1 MTAKFRVQED
11 LLADQIEEGVTSPLP
26 SQRGDEFRPFVRR
39 LPEWQFWCDFPFPH
53 MTAEVDYDCYVVRRL
68 STTRATVISFLMT
81 FSAVFDVPVYWPILV
96 MYFCVLFVLTMRRQL
111 QSVRPFYLRSVRNHF
126 TQTHDQIPL
135 CSLLLWQGQIR
146 QQIVSFNETTGS
158 CESRWMG
165 LWKDTGEMYS
175 IERICFATRF
185 GFTMRMSPSYNFLI
199 NDDSVLLRWTAPA
212 ATNRFACSNQR
223 GL

>member
-1 MTAKFRVQED
+1 MLTMIILSSLLCVDVFLSERTTNVLNVPLDAHAIYLLNL
-11 LLADQIEEGVTSPLP
+11 LLAFLQPKFDPSLQDDLMADELEGGEGDIPSPLP
-26 SQRGDEFRPFVRR
+26 SSRDDEFRPFVRR

-135 CSLLLWQGQIR
+135 CSLRLGPQDTLW
-146 QQIVSFNETTGS
+146 
-158 CESRWMG
+158 C
-165 LWKDTGEMYS
+165 KY
-175 IERICFATRF
+175 
-185 GFTMRMSPSYNFLI
+185 
-199 NDDSVLLRWTAPA
+199 
-212 ATNRFACSNQR
+212 
-223 GL
+223 